1 MWRDE
6 VYSVWVRNMQDVIEL
21 NVLTPDEWLQWRELR
36 LRALAEAPYT
46 FGARIEDWQD
56 ADEARWR
63 QRLSL
68 PGSYNLIARLNGRP
82 VGMASGVPAEEAGAA
97 ELISM
102 WAAPDSRGRGVGDA
116 LITAVAR
123 WASEHGARALQLDA
137 VAGNTNAIALYAR
150 RGFVDL
156 GPSREISKR
165 AMVKVVGSVIG
176 QPGGTGGE
184 R

>member
-21 NVLTPDEWLQWRELR
+21 TVLTPDEWLQWRELR
-36 LRALAEAPYT
+36 LRALAEAPYA

-68 PGSYNLIARLNGRP
+68 PGSYNLIARLNGRR

-102 WAAPDSRGRGVGDA
+102 WAAPDSRGRGVGTHSSRLSRGGRASMVRGRCNLTRLRGTRTRSHSMPGAGLSTSDPP
-116 LITAVAR
+116 AR
-123 WASEHGARALQLDA
+123 SASE
-137 VAGNTNAIALYAR
+137 
-150 RGFVDL
+150 
-156 GPSREISKR
+156 PW
-165 AMVKVVGSVIG
+165 
-176 QPGGTGGE
+176 
-184 R
+184 

>member
-97 ELISM
+97 FYVGRTRFA
-102 WAAPDSRGRGVGDA
+102 WPRCRGRTHHGCR
-116 LITAVAR
+116 AV
-123 WASEHGARALQLDA
+123 
-137 VAGNTNAIALYAR
+137 
-150 RGFVDL
+150 
-156 GPSREISKR
+156 
-165 AMVKVVGSVIG
+165 
-176 QPGGTGGE
+176 GE
-184 R
+184 RAWCAGAAT

>member
-1 MWRDE
+1 M
-6 VYSVWVRNMQDVIEL
+6 
-21 NVLTPDEWLQWRELR
+21 
-36 LRALAEAPYT
+36 
-46 FGARIEDWQD
+46 
-56 ADEARWR
+56 
-63 QRLSL
+63 
-68 PGSYNLIARLNGRP
+68 
-82 VGMASGVPAEEAGAA
+82 A

-102 WAAPDSRGRGVGDA
+102 WAAPDSRGRGIGDA

-123 WASEHGARALQLDA
+123 WASEHGARALQLDV
-137 VAGNTNAIALYAR
+137 VAGNANAIALYAR